1 MSSFWCFATIVIILS
16 PTLIVSPKV
25 FALSPIE
32 QKKLQ
37 VLFQRA
43 KQYRAILE
51 IDKQL
56 AMLNEALKIDPK
68 NTDFLDLRAKA
79 YRDIYMY
86 DKAIVDYTTAI
97 KISPKINFFRDR
109 ANCYFMMQNSA
120 ASIAD
125 YTKALSMDM
134 KDAGVWRARGRTY
147 MRMNKDAEAIRD
159 FEKCLSLTPPHTDK
173 LEHETMNVL
182 GKLYLKT
189 HQFEKAV
196 TLFTKLIRNFPDLGK
211 GYYGRAE
218 AYKNLGK
225 LDLAKADDAKGREM
239 DYFLDPGLKPR
250 K

>member
-1 MSSFWCFATIVIILS
+1 MILS
-16 PTLIVSPKV
+16 PSLIVSPKAI
-25 FALSPIE
+25 ALNPTE

-37 VLFQRA
+37 VLLLRA
-43 KQYRAILE
+43 QQYHAILE
-51 IDKQL
+51 IEKQL
-56 AMLNEALKIDPK
+56 VVLNEALQIDPG
-68 NTDFLDLRAKA
+68 NIDILDLRAKA
-79 YRDIYMY
+79 YRNINRY
-86 DKAIVDYTTAI
+86 DKAILDYTTAI

-109 ANCYFMMQNSA
+109 AHCYFMVKNSA

-125 YTKALSMDM
+125 YTKALSMDK
-134 KDAGVWRARGRTY
+134 KDPAVWRSRGRTY
-147 MRMNKDAEAIRD
+147 MHMNKDAEAIGD
-159 FEKCLSLTPPHTDK
+159 FEKSLSLTPPHTDR

-196 TLFTKLIRNFPDLGK
+196 TLFTKLIRDYPDLGK

-239 DYFLDPGLKPR
+239 DYLLDPGLKPR

>member
-1 MSSFWCFATIVIILS
+1 MRNFWCFATIVIIL
-16 PTLIVSPKV
+16 IVSPKAL
-25 FALSPIE
+25 ALSPSE
-32 QKKLQ
+32 QEKLQ
-37 VLFQRA
+37 VLLLRA
-43 KQYRAILE
+43 KQYRSVLE

-56 AMLNEALKIDPK
+56 VALNEALQIDPK
-68 NTDFLDLRAKA
+68 NTDILDLRAKA
-79 YRDIYMY
+79 YRDITRY
-86 DKAIVDYTTAI
+86 DKAVEDYTTAI

-109 ANCYFMMQNSA
+109 ANCYFMVKNGA

-125 YTKALSMDM
+125 YTKALSMNM
-134 KDAGVWRARGRTY
+134 SDAAVWRSRGRTY
-147 MRMNKDAEAIRD
+147 MRMNKDTEAIRD
-159 FEKCLSLTPPHTDK
+159 FEKCLSLIPPHTDR

-189 HQFEKAV
+189 HQFEKAI

-225 LDLAKADDAKGREM
+225 LDLAKADEAKGREM
-239 DYFLDPGLKPR
+239 DYLLDPGLKPR